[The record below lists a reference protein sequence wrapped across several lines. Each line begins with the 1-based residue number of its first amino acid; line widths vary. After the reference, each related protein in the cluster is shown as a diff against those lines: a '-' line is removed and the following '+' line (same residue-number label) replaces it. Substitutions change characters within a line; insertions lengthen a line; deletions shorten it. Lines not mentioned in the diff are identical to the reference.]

1 MLSAPASVQTIS
13 TNANNQDVVSM
24 GMISARMTRQLTE
37 KVWKLAAIQALA
49 LAQAA
54 DLRGG
59 DLMGKDYAKLH
70 EMIRRVSEKL
80 SVDRPLVEDIVRVR
94 ELLESG
100 DAQTQ
105 LLPPRPPAP

>member
-59 DLMGKDYAKLH
+59 DLMGKDYTKLH
-70 EMIRRVSEKL
+70 ELIRGVSEKL
-80 SVDRPLVEDIVRVR
+80 SVDRPLVEDIIRVR
-94 ELLESG
+94 ALLESG
-100 DAQTQ
+100 DAQAQ

>member
-1 MLSAPASVQTIS
+1 
-13 TNANNQDVVSM
+13 
-24 GMISARMTRQLTE
+24 
-37 KVWKLAAIQALA
+37 
-49 LAQAA
+49 
-54 DLRGG
+54 
-59 DLMGKDYAKLH
+59 MGKDYAKLH